1 MMHRIFTAS
10 LSLALLAALAL
21 PVGAAGPEES
31 PDLIVPAP
39 LTVQV
44 DGEAVTSQ
52 VQIMVPL
59 APVAQALTKD
69 SRRFLLVGTAAD
81 LETVNESYARELSL
95 ARSRMVQ
102 SLLLGMGVPEDQVSC
117 VGIGKAHTSKQ
128 SQNQAENRAVFLT
141 AVDSPLAKEV
151 LRLEIEKA

>member
-1 MMHRIFTAS
+1 MAEHWK
-10 LSLALLAALAL
+10 
-21 PVGAAGPEES
+21 G
-31 PDLIVPAP
+31 
-39 LTVQV
+39 
-44 DGEAVTSQ
+44 
-52 VQIMVPL
+52 

-102 SLLLGMGVPEDQVSC
+102 SLLLGMWVPEDQVSC